1 MSRKLQKAAF
11 HACFS
16 PVVKAFHDAWHEDAI
31 LRLITLI
38 KLECIQSLKRGN
50 RNLNNTLRIGAIS
63 GCFHV
68 EPWVT
73 TAVNEHP

>member
-38 KLECIQSLKRGN
+38 KLECIQSSKRGN
-50 RNLNNTLRIGAIS
+50 RNLNKSSLVSNNS
-63 GCFHV
+63 EH
-68 EPWVT
+68 
-73 TAVNEHP
+73 TATVMTGDSQVA